1 MSNTFLNDFIKM
13 RQTLANNNIIKDAT
27 NKQKSEPVKQSA
39 MTDISMTTII
49 EKKPSSKK
57 VLDYF
62 KKKYDCTV

>member
-13 RQTLANNNIIKDAT
+13 RQNLANNNIIKDAT

-39 MTDISMTTII
+39 MTDISMATII